1 MSSLIDTWFWFWL
14 WLLSLIQ
21 RLGIANNWGKE
32 WKYVTW
38 SLGWLFH
45 CWTIQWT
52 LRRKR
57 LCRGLCQGTPSQ
69 SRAPHPLAL
78 WQSSLSA
85 SFLPLSGKIS
95 NSCPPVSL
103 SGACFRVELRPP
115 WAEACSWLKATCG
128 CKAFLLLLPLLLLL
142 RTTAKWHPPPPQL
155 QNIKCSPNN

>member
-57 LCRGLCQGTPSQ
+57 LCRGLCPGTPFRNRVPRPPAPWRGSLLESFWPWLVLVAAPQ
-69 SRAPHPLAL
+69 RSR
-78 WQSSLSA
+78 
-85 SFLPLSGKIS
+85 FF
-95 NSCPPVSL
+95 
-103 SGACFRVELRPP
+103 CFRVELRPPP

-155 QNIKCSPNN
+155 QNIKCWPNN